1 MTGVDVHR
9 YCVNGKEVDLV
20 RLAALFKV
28 IPISNAFLKKMLN
41 RKVIPN
47 SMFIT
52 PSVKFKKFK
61 VLLTMEHVELL
72 MVWFS
77 DITSNFTKN
86 IRPSN
91 EKVMD
96 LHKAWAKIND
106 DYCKKLGLP
115 LEYGLEFVSKDRNKF
130 VTKSAIAF
138 DTVILKYAKN
148 KGDDLADFTKTV
160 KEMSKNEKYYS
171 LNDYDIETIDESME
185 FVNSDKELAYTKKV
199 WGTTKQCLDRKKRG
213 VK

>member
-72 MVWFS
+72 MIWFS

-199 WGTTKQCLDRKKRG
+199 WGTTKQCLDRKKG
-213 VK
+213 K

>member
-1 MTGVDVHR
+1 MMGIDVHR

-20 RLAALFKV
+20 RLAAIFKV

-52 PSVKFKKFK
+52 PSVKYKKFK
-61 VLLTMEHVELL
+61 VLLTMEHIELL

-91 EKVMD
+91 EKIAE
-96 LHKAWAKIND
+96 LHKEWAKIND

-148 KGDDLADFTKTV
+148 KGDDLAEFTKTV

-171 LNDYDIETIDESME
+171 LNEYDVESIDESME
-185 FVNSDKELAYTKKV
+185 FVKSDTELAYTKKV
-199 WGTTKQCLDRKKRG
+199 WGTTKQCLDRKKG
-213 VK
+213 K